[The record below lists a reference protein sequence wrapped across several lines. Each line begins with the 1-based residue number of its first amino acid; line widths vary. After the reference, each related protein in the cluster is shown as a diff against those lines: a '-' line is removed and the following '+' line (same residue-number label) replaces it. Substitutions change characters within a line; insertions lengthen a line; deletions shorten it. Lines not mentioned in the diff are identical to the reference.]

1 MKKFE
6 DSPVSTRARGRF
18 GRTIEDAPLFDPS
31 GANDQF
37 LVNRPEQA
45 EAGANEQKPL
55 IQEPPEQQ
63 APQEKD
69 WSRGL
74 TSRGIG
80 GWFKRLFSSKARA
93 AHKREI
99 RERRA
104 AWQSTTENILAPDFR
119 PNLSLLRSN
128 WAGSKI
134 MDMQSNTRQARAFAE
149 SPELLA
155 KFEAD
160 QRKVNRLNELRSPR
174 EQQEEARVDAR
185 EESRGDEWG
194 NLAKSTHRPAPAKG
208 ILKSNGV
215 APALAERPP
224 ELDRRLDDDALV
236 ASNQNEDAAYAGMM
250 EAKSTAGATFADVDV
265 KVGYNRR
272 REKVK
277 EVVGLPDVNSDPA
290 SADQSDAASSS
301 ARGVVVNSATTY
313 ADAMDRS
320 DGLER
325 RGRRRDANRVNKDQG
340 DLVSPA
346 SRFYAPDEKGRGA
359 ALAFHTGFWNRE
371 MEQPE
376 PTRVAKGG
384 KRVGFASG
392 GNAWEPLLNR
402 PGKYSDPEGEGD
414 GERILPTGA
423 SVYGAHGT
431 YWQRGN
437 ALSDA
442 SPERTEFNR
451 EMAGRPDLLNQALQN
466 PEYGG
471 WAKGLRDLRFRPS
484 MSAQSRQ
491 NPSVTE
497 AKRIALEREG
507 AEFHQRR
514 ATGRSSPESSQSQP
528 RADNAG
534 SESGYDMDSNQAN
547 VSDDGERSI
556 REDENL
562 D

>member
-1 MKKFE
+1 
-6 DSPVSTRARGRF
+6 
-18 GRTIEDAPLFDPS
+18 
-31 GANDQF
+31 
-37 LVNRPEQA
+37 
-45 EAGANEQKPL
+45 
-55 IQEPPEQQ
+55 
-63 APQEKD
+63 
-69 WSRGL
+69 
-74 TSRGIG
+74 
-80 GWFKRLFSSKARA
+80 
-93 AHKREI
+93 
-99 RERRA
+99 
-104 AWQSTTENILAPDFR
+104 
-119 PNLSLLRSN
+119 
-128 WAGSKI
+128 
-134 MDMQSNTRQARAFAE
+134 MDMQSNTRRARVWAE
-149 SPELLA
+149 SPELKD

-174 EQQEEARVDAR
+174 EQQEDARVDAR
-185 EESRGDEWG
+185 EESRGDEWS

-215 APALAERPP
+215 APALAERPSD
-224 ELDRRLDDDALV
+224 LDRRLDDDALV
-236 ASNQNEDAAYAGMM
+236 ASNENEDAAYAGMM
-250 EAKSTAGATFADVDV
+250 AAKSTAGATFADVDV

-272 REKVK
+272 GEKVK
-277 EVVGLPDVNSDPA
+277 GVVGLPDVNSDPA

-371 MEQPE
+371 MEQAD

-392 GNAWEPLLNR
+392 GDAWEPLLNR

-528 RADNAG
+528 RADDAG

-547 VSDDGERSI
+547 VSDDGERSV